1 MTHERRATILWL
13 VAGTF
18 VMAAATNLFFVPAD
32 VVAGGFTG
40 LAMFIRHLTEPMV
53 PGGIPVWVSNVVLNI
68 PLMIASVK
76 MRGWRYIRRTL
87 FASAFFSV
95 WLAVIPDFAISG
107 SDLFLAAILGGLLMG
122 VGCGMVFLG
131 RATTGGTDTLAALI
145 QRKVPHLPVAKI
157 LPAVDGVVILMSV
170 FIFGVEK
177 SGYAIV
183 SVILSG
189 IVADRF
195 VSGHRNACLAYI
207 ISDKYLTIGNEIMKE
222 LDRGATVVPVKG
234 MYTSEDRNM
243 LICAASIKESVILKD
258 IVADIDP
265 TAFCIIT
272 DAEEIRGEGF
282 LRYTHDEL

>member
-1 MTHERRATILWL
+1 MTHERRTTILWL

-40 LAMFIRHLTEPMV
+40 LAMFIRHLTKPLV
-53 PGGIPVWVSNVVLNI
+53 RGGIPVWVSNVVLNI

-87 FASAFFSV
+87 FASAFFSL

-157 LPAVDGVVILMSV
+157 LPAVAWKNPAMQLYRLFSRELWRTASSAVTEMLVL
-170 FIFGVEK
+170 
-177 SGYAIV
+177 
-183 SVILSG
+183 
-189 IVADRF
+189 R
-195 VSGHRNACLAYI
+195 
-207 ISDKYLTIGNEIMKE
+207 ISF
-222 LDRGATVVPVKG
+222 P
-234 MYTSEDRNM
+234 TS
-243 LICAASIKESVILKD
+243 
-258 IVADIDP
+258 
-265 TAFCIIT
+265 T
-272 DAEEIRGEGF
+272 
-282 LRYTHDEL
+282 